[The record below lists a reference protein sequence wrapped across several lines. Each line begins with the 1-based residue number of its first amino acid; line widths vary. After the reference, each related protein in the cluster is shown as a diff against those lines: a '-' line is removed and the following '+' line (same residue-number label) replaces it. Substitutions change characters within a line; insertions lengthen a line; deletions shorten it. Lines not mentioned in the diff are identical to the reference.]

1 MGGFSGLCT
10 WFLYT
15 RTRMAFRSGCV
26 CGAGGTACSWDPLPL
41 GSGVWGAPPPRRQG
55 RQPTPSLGTVPI
67 WRKPYR
73 GPGPRRAPCP
83 GPCPQP
89 GVAGEVA
96 HRFPG
101 QHRGRLGW
109 SSGRQRRGW
118 VSPSPP
124 RPHSPSLH
132 PLVLRIS
139 PAPLSS
145 PPAEAWPVPAAAA
158 ALGGP
163 GQAARDEGLAPAA
176 SCPLPP
182 GGPLCRPR
190 PDPSFKARLEE
201 VPRCPLLLCI
211 HPSSSFHVSVLAAP
225 TS

>member
-1 MGGFSGLCT
+1 
-10 WFLYT
+10 
-15 RTRMAFRSGCV
+15 MAFRSGCV
-26 CGAGGTACSWDPLPL
+26 CGGWGHGLLLGPSSPGLGVGG
-41 GSGVWGAPPPRRQG
+41 WGAPPPQQQG

-83 GPCPQP
+83 GPQP

-109 SSGRQRRGW
+109 SSGQQGRGR

-158 ALGGP
+158 ALGGL
-163 GQAARDEGLAPAA
+163 GQAARGKGLAPAA

-182 GGPLCRPR
+182 GVPFADPGLILPSRPG
-190 PDPSFKARLEE
+190 
-201 VPRCPLLLCI
+201 
-211 HPSSSFHVSVLAAP
+211 
-225 TS
+225 